1 MKLTNAKILL
11 NDLVVEQILLEQY
24 KALYNCAPG
33 QGYNPFKKKC
43 YPIPSDISNLKPY
56 LYSPSIEVAPVA
68 KGSTEPAAKKKIDNP
83 AITPDNFKEMMGK
96 LPIDIGLGLANPV
109 EAFNLCRDAA
119 PWATWIS
126 AVYGGTSGLGGIAK
140 RAMIIP
146 KKLLTYA
153 AQKAVSGVAGAAV
166 TVGTLYFGAKGILGS
181 AVLGGLLS
189 ALVALSKIQG
199 FGIDS
204 DDPDSL
210 ETKKDIEEG
219 WEKINKGWEEMKKDP
234 AKFAIEA
241 VAPQYATVYCIIV
254 SASAAFL
261 AGKILRKSGD
271 FIGNKS
277 LIAKELASSAFILNT
292 KNVVRQGFSSFFK
305 GYGKIDDLNLLLVLR
320 QKGQLED
327 VGIKLV
333 PGINNS
339 TLFQFNGSGVKK
351 IPASILNE
359 KEKKMFKKY
368 ISQGEIVLN
377 IDKANTTLAKNSDQI
392 AADIDKI
399 FRSQAHNETKN
410 IPEISG
416 GYFQGNMQRLIKIMG
431 RDGSISVDDV
441 LTQYLKTSSEIIA
454 EVITNSRSSIVELY
468 NITNKMNKM
477 NVSFLSDGQLRAAR
491 NAAIKDPEGSVSSVL
506 SNQKYFNQ
514 LSDKNKQTLTDYL
527 TLHRERTGLDLAL
540 SKELAVAKN
549 VMDQEAAF
557 ARVLTGEDVPD
568 LRQFLL
574 GTNGRS
580 SAGAIKKG
588 LQDLRL
594 YIGTLEEVGLRS
606 ATSKAARFFFFP
618 TFFTGAYFVKQN
630 VLPKYSGKIVVSKA
644 STVVRDFADQVMT
657 DEYFKSIV
665 TTDGKLNLQKMFDDL
680 KKHSD
685 DVLTQAIP
693 TSNQTYKFLVELC
706 TQAPKNKDV
715 ISVFNE
721 SRSFP
726 TLDNTK
732 IKLISLVENQA
743 KKATTLIKE
752 NKETGVLEMNKND
765 LKDIV
770 KNFLN
775 ENYAKY
781 PYDSEEY
788 NSDEPDEDY
797 MVEWKALIEEV
808 CGPKKKQVDGDPKT
822 YEDAAVEVA
831 KLFVK
836 SSDLFREV
844 LETVG
849 NDKAIGQEIMRQLK
863 RAKDKKNNNIDKE
876 LNV

>member
-1 MKLTNAKILL
+1 M
-11 NDLVVEQILLEQY
+11 LLEQY

-33 QGYNPFKKKC
+33 QGYNPFKKRC
-43 YPIPSDISNLKPY
+43 YPIPNDISNLKSY
-56 LYSPSIEVAPVA
+56 LYAPSVKVAAAAEDNV
-68 KGSTEPAAKKKIDNP
+68 EPAAKKKIDNP
-83 AITPDNFKEMMGK
+83 AITPDNLNKMIK
-96 LPIDIGLGLANPV
+96 RLPIDIALGLGNPV
-109 EAFNLCRDAA
+109 EAFKLCTDAA

-126 AVYGGTSGLGGIAK
+126 AVYGGTSGLGGLAK
-140 RAMIIP
+140 RAMVIP
-146 KKLLTYA
+146 KKLLVYTVKKTA
-153 AQKAVSGVAGAAV
+153 GVAAGGAL
-166 TVGTLYFGAKGILGS
+166 TVGTLYFGAKSILGA

-189 ALVALSKIQG
+189 TLVALSKIQG

-204 DDPDSL
+204 DDPDAI

-219 WEKINKGWEEMKKDP
+219 WKKINKGWEEMKKDP
-234 AKFAIEA
+234 AKFAIDA
-241 VAPQYATVYCIIV
+241 VAPQYATVYCVLV

-271 FIGNKS
+271 FIGNKA
-277 LIAKELASSAFILNT
+277 LISKELASSGFLLNT
-292 KNVVRQGFSSFFK
+292 KSVMRQGFLSFFK
-305 GYGKIDDLNLLLVLR
+305 GYGKIDDLNLLLIMK

-327 VGIKLV
+327 IGIKLV
-333 PGINNS
+333 PGTNNS
-339 TLFQFNGSGVKK
+339 ALFQFNGSGVKK
-351 IPASILNE
+351 ISASILSE
-359 KEKKMFKKY
+359 KEKKLFKKY
-368 ISQGEIVLN
+368 ISQDEIILN

-392 AADIDKI
+392 TADIDKI
-399 FRSQAHNETKN
+399 FRTQAHNETKN

-431 RDGSISVDDV
+431 RDGSISVDNV
-441 LTQYLKTSSEIIA
+441 LTQYLKTSSEIIS
-454 EVITNSRSSIVELY
+454 EVVNNSRSSIIELY
-468 NITNKMNKM
+468 NITNKMNRM
-477 NVSFLSDGQLRAAR
+477 NVSFLSDSQLRAAR
-491 NAAIKDPEGSVSSVL
+491 KATIKDPEGSVSSVL
-506 SNQKYFNQ
+506 SNQRYFNE
-514 LSDKNKQTLTDYL
+514 LSDKNKQILTDYL
-527 TLHRERTGLDLAL
+527 SLNRERSVLDLAL
-540 SKELAVAKN
+540 TKELSVAKS

-557 ARVLTGEDVPD
+557 AKFLTGDDVPD

-574 GTNGRS
+574 STNGRS
-580 SAGAIKKG
+580 EAGKIRKG

-594 YIGTLEEVGLRS
+594 YLGTLEEVGLRS

-630 VLPKYSGKIVVSKA
+630 ILPKYSGKIVISKA
-644 STVVRDFADQVMT
+644 STVVRDFADQIMT
-657 DEYFKSIV
+657 EEYFKSIL
-665 TTDGKLNLQKMFDDL
+665 TADSKLNLQKMFDDL
-680 KKHSD
+680 KKHSG

-693 TSNQTYKFLVELC
+693 TSNQTYKFLIELC
-706 TQAPKNKDV
+706 TKAPKNKDV

-726 TLDNTK
+726 TLNNTK

-770 KNFLN
+770 KSFLN

-797 MVEWKALIEEV
+797 MTEWKALVEEV

-822 YEDAAVEVA
+822 HEDAAVEVA

-836 SSDLFREV
+836 NSDLFREV

-863 RAKDKKNNNIDKE
+863 REKDKKNKIDKE